1 LYVASQEENFMQESR
16 KIMLLITAM
25 LVLWSYAGTAYA
37 IPAFSRQHKVECTT
51 CHTIYPELNEY
62 GEAYLK
68 NSYVYLRTKQE
79 TEKSAGPAILGGG
92 GDPVLLEKLKSQAP
106 ESAASAGVGPSSGK
120 KNEGLWLAAIPEQLP
135 LSVTAT
141 LNASYNK
148 NAPNNGEFDL
158 STRAVALQ
166 AGGNFQEKFGF
177 FAKYTLYSEGV
188 YNPSS
193 GNTLASNPNVPKNN
207 GSELNELF
215 LTWKHPL
222 DTPLNIKAGRFRPK
236 LSLWKSS
243 NRISVSSFA
252 AQSYTVGNSPFT
264 IDAPEDGIEVNA
276 ILARRIFVAAGVVDR
291 NGQKNKEGYG
301 HLSFKL
307 GGGDFL
313 GNEPAID
320 FDNDSVWDYLSVMVA
335 AYGYSGRN
343 ANLVGGVAQY
353 FNDYYRVGVDLDML
367 YQKFRLKASGVKGR
381 DSNPYFSSMK
391 GYINSLAVSAEAEYM
406 FDTNIMAAL
415 RYEYL
420 FDQTY
425 VGEKHVYAPYLAYS
439 PLQNI
444 RLVLEYRYEDFV
456 VPTLTDN
463 KIANVGVSFSF

>member
-1 LYVASQEENFMQESR
+1 MPGMRKMTLVMAILLLCGGYV
-16 KIMLLITAM
+16 
-25 LVLWSYAGTAYA
+25 GTAYA

-62 GEAYLK
+62 GEAFLK
-68 NSYVYLRTKQE
+68 NSYVYTHTKLQV
-79 TEKSAGPAILGGG
+79 EKPAAPVILGGG
-92 GDPVLLEKLKSQAP
+92 GDPALLEKLKAQAP
-106 ESAASAGVGPSSGK
+106 ESAASKVAGPAAT

-148 NAPNNGEFDL
+148 NAPNNGEYDL

-166 AGGNFQEKFGF
+166 AGGNFREKFGF

-188 YNPSS
+188 YNPTV
-193 GNTLASNPNVPKNN
+193 GNALASNANVPKNN

-215 LTWKHPL
+215 LTWRQPMDLPVNLKF
-222 DTPLNIKAGRFRPK
+222 GRFRPK

-243 NRISVSSFA
+243 NKIAVASFA
-252 AQSYTVGNSPFT
+252 THSYTVGKSPFT
-264 IDAPEDGIEVNA
+264 IDSPQDGVELNA
-276 ILARRIFVAAGVVDR
+276 VVAKRLFMAAGVVDR

-301 HLSFKL
+301 HLSYKI
-307 GGGDFL
+307 GGADFL
-313 GNEPAID
+313 GNEPMID
-320 FDNDSVWDYLSVMVA
+320 LDSDSIWDYLSIMIA
-335 AYGYSGRN
+335 TYGYSGRN
-343 ANLVGGVAQY
+343 ANIVAGVGQNY
-353 FNDYYRVGVDLDML
+353 NDYYRLGVDLEIL
-367 YQKFRLKASGVKGR
+367 YQKLRLRASGVKGR
-381 DSNPYFSSMK
+381 DNNPDFSTIK

-406 FDTNIMAAL
+406 FDTNIIAAM

-425 VGEKHVYAPYLAYS
+425 TGERHVYSPYLAYS

-444 RLVLEYRYEDFV
+444 RLVLEYRYEDYV
-456 VPTLTDN
+456 TPTITDN
-463 KIANVGVSFSF
+463 KIANVGLSFSF